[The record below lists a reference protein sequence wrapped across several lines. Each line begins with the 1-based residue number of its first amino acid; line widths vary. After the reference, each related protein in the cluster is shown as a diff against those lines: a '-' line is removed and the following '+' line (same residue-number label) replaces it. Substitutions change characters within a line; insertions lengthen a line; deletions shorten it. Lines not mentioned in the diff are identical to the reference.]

1 MFKKSWNG
9 LDKSLYFKSNQLKQ
23 SREQSSEVSNTID
36 FLKQWITREGKTC
49 VRKDY
54 KEMAE
59 LTLLFLGDCSEDN
72 CKVILAPGACHHAR
86 WMARI
91 IYTLKMALFRCQL
104 ENTFDSVFLE
114 NVSTLALFLWIYYLK
129 PWLCCAIA
137 SETPKTDLTLFK
149 KFQRVIDNH
158 KKYSKRFQEF
168 AVLCQSKLKN
178 HLCTYQNVWF
188 HYLFLVKTQL
198 S

>member
-23 SREQSSEVSNTID
+23 NRELSSEVSNTFD

-49 VRKDY
+49 VKKDY
-54 KEMAE
+54 KEMTE
-59 LTLLFLGDCSEDN
+59 LTLLFLGDCSEDS

-104 ENTFDSVFLE
+104 ENKFDSVFLE

-129 PWLCCAIA
+129 PWLWCAID
-137 SETPKTDLTLFK
+137 SETPKMALMLFK

-158 KKYSKRFQEF
+158 KKIFKTVSGICCALSK
-168 AVLCQSKLKN
+168 
-178 HLCTYQNVWF
+178 
-188 HYLFLVKTQL
+188 
-198 S
+198 